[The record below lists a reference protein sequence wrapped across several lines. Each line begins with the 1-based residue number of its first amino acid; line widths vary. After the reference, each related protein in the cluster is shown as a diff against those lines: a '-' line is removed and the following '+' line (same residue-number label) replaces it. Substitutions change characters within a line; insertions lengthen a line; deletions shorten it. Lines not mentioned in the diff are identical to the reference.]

1 MLSDLAKLR
10 LAIRTEALLRTDRTA
25 LHRRR
30 QWQSEPAL
38 LLALLPENS
47 AVTMLMDSCLPD
59 IAERAGL
66 QYIRLNGSETRA
78 IPHALL
84 HRADLILADLT
95 GRPEEVVT
103 LVYQAIAAGRRI
115 LLSGQAAE
123 DFPPDLDAFHQVLYG
138 SSETK
143 LLVEAV
149 SHALSAAAYPL
160 STP

>member
-1 MLSDLAKLR
+1 VLLDLAKLR
-10 LAIRTEALLRTDRTA
+10 LANRTEALLRTDRTA

-30 QWQSEPAL
+30 QCQNEPAL
-38 LLALLPENS
+38 LLALLPENG
-47 AVTMLMDSCLPD
+47 AVTTLMDSCLPD

-66 QYIRLNGSETRA
+66 QYNRLLGSETRA

-103 LVYQAIAAGRRI
+103 LIYQAIAAGRRI
-115 LLSGQAAE
+115 LLSGQSPE
-123 DFPPDLDAFHQVLYG
+123 DFPPDLDALHQVLYE
-138 SSETK
+138 SSETT

-149 SHALSAAAYPL
+149 SHALSAAVGP
-160 STP
+160 TP